1 MSAMV
6 ESTPEVARSKRG
18 LIETIRL
25 LKKNQISVYGPQSFS
40 RDLVVWR
47 MGRLHSVFVNRPEWI
62 EHVLLGNHRNYTKSP
77 FTRQILEPALGRGL
91 LTSEGDFW
99 RRQRRIAA
107 PAFHHKRI
115 TAFAEVMA
123 AEARATAADWEAGG
137 RRDVAA
143 DMMALTLRVI
153 ARTMFSTAVEDGR
166 TIAAVSRAMDTM
178 LRLGDPSLFDLLGLP
193 EWLPRWRPREQLRAI
208 AELDRVIAGILAE
221 RRRRGDPGED
231 LLGMLLS
238 MRDEEAGEGM
248 TDAQLR
254 DEVMTM
260 FLAGHETTANA
271 LAWVWYLLGR
281 HPAEEARLHAELDA
295 VLGDRDPGFAD
306 LSRLVYARQ
315 VFEESMRLYPPA
327 HTISRQAIG
336 PDRLGDT
343 AVPAGAVVTIAPWV
357 THRNPKL
364 WPDPERFDPDRF
376 QPEAVKARPRFA
388 YLPFGGGP
396 RICIGASF
404 AMTEGVLVLATLAR
418 RFRPRLAEDR
428 VVQPV
433 GQITLRPEG
442 GLTMRVERRPTPA
455 VAFVDAAGD

>member
-1 MSAMV
+1 MI
-6 ESTPEVARSKRG
+6 EPPPEIARSKRG
-18 LIETIRL
+18 LIQTIRL
-25 LKKNQISVYGPQSFS
+25 LRRNQIAIYGPQSFT

-47 MGRLHSVFVNRPEWI
+47 MGRLHSVFINRPEWI
-62 EHVLLGNHRNYTKSP
+62 EHVLLGNHRNYTKSR

-115 TAFAEVMA
+115 VAFAEVMA
-123 AEARATAADWEAGG
+123 EEARVSAAEWAAATGP
-137 RRDVAA
+137 RDVAA

-153 ARTMFSTAVEDGR
+153 ARTMFSTAVDDAR
-166 TIAAVSRAMDTM
+166 TIGVVARAMDTM
-178 LRLGDPSLFDLLGLP
+178 LRLGDPSLLDLLGLP
-193 EWLPRWRPREQLRAI
+193 EWLPRFRPRAQIRAI
-208 AELDRVIAGILAE
+208 ADLDRVIAGILAE
-221 RRRRGDPGED
+221 RRRRDDPGED

-238 MRDEEAGEGM
+238 ARDEETGEGM
-248 TDAQLR
+248 TDGQLR

-271 LAWVWYLLGR
+271 LAWTWYLLDR
-281 HPAEEARLHAELDA
+281 HPDVEARLHAELDR
-295 VLGDRDPGFAD
+295 VLGNRDPGFAD
-306 LSRLVYARQ
+306 LADLPYTRR

-327 HTISRQAIG
+327 HTISREAVG
-336 PDRLGDT
+336 PDKLGDT
-343 AVPAGAVVTIAPWV
+343 EVPPGAVVNMAPWV

-376 QPEAVKARPRFA
+376 LPEAVKARPRFA

-404 AMTEGVLVLATLAR
+404 AMTEGILVLATLAR
-418 RFRPRLAEDR
+418 RFRPRHVGGS
-428 VVQPV
+428 VVEPV
-433 GQITLRPEG
+433 GQITLRPGG
-442 GLTMRVERRPTPA
+442 GLTMQIERR
-455 VAFVDAAGD
+455 

>member
-1 MSAMV
+1 MNALV
-6 ESTPEVARSKRG
+6 EANPEVTRSKRG
-18 LIETIRL
+18 LIETVRL
-25 LKKNQISVYGPQSFS
+25 LRSNQIAVYGPQSFS

-47 MGRLHSVFVNRPEWI
+47 MGRLHSIFVNRPEWI
-62 EHVLLGNHRNYTKSP
+62 EHVLLGNHKNYTKSR

-115 TAFAEVMA
+115 VGFAEVMA
-123 AEARATAADWEAGG
+123 EEARATAADWARATGP
-137 RRDVAA
+137 RDVAA

-153 ARTMFSTAVEDGR
+153 TRTMFSTAVEDAG

-193 EWLPRWRPREQLRAI
+193 EWLPRFRPRAQIRAI
-208 AELDRVIAGILAE
+208 ADLDRVISGILHE
-221 RRRRGDPGED
+221 RRARNDPGED

-238 MRDEEAGEGM
+238 MRDEETGEGM

-281 HPAEEARLHAELDA
+281 HPAEEARLYAELDR

-306 LSRLVYARQ
+306 IAALPYTRQ
-315 VFEESMRLYPPA
+315 VFEEAMRLYPPA
-327 HTISRQAIG
+327 HTISRQAVG
-336 PDRLGDT
+336 TDRLGET
-343 AVPAGAVVTIAPWV
+343 EVPPGAVVTIAPWV

-364 WPDPERFDPDRF
+364 WPEPLRFDPDRF
-376 QPEAVKARPRFA
+376 LPEAVKARPRFA

-418 RFRPRLAEDR
+418 RFRPRLPEGQ

-442 GLTMRVERRPTPA
+442 GLTMRVERR
-455 VAFVDAAGD
+455 

>member
-1 MSAMV
+1 MTATI
-6 ESTPEVARSKRG
+6 EANPEVTRSKRG
-18 LIETIRL
+18 LIETVRL
-25 LKKNQISVYGPQSFS
+25 LRSNQIAVYGPQSFS

-47 MGRLHSVFVNRPEWI
+47 MGRLHSIFVNRPEWI
-62 EHVLLGNHRNYTKSP
+62 EHVLLGNHKNYTKSR

-115 TAFAEVMA
+115 VGFAEVMA
-123 AEARATAADWEAGG
+123 EEARATAADWAGAAG
-137 RRDVAA
+137 PRDVAA

-153 ARTMFSTAVEDGR
+153 TRTMFSTAVEDAG

-193 EWLPRWRPREQLRAI
+193 EWLPRFRPRAQIRAI
-208 AELDRVIAGILAE
+208 ADLDRVIAGILAE
-221 RRRRGDPGED
+221 RRQRGDPGED

-238 MRDEEAGEGM
+238 MRDEETGEGM
-248 TDAQLR
+248 TDGQLR

-281 HPAEEARLHAELDA
+281 HPAEEARLHAELDR

-306 LSRLVYARQ
+306 IAALPYTRQ
-315 VFEESMRLYPPA
+315 VFEEAMRLYPPA
-327 HTISRQAIG
+327 HTISRQAVG
-336 PDRLGDT
+336 PDRLGET
-343 AVPAGAVVTIAPWV
+343 EVPPGAVVTIAPWV

-364 WPDPERFDPDRF
+364 WPEPLRFDPDRF
-376 QPEAVKARPRFA
+376 LPEAVKARPRFA

-418 RFRPRLAEDR
+418 RFRPRLPEGQ

-442 GLTMRVERRPTPA
+442 GLTMRVDRR
-455 VAFVDAAGD
+455 

>member
-1 MSAMV
+1 MAESA
-6 ESTPEVARSKRG
+6 PEVARSKRG

-25 LKKNQISVYGPQSFS
+25 LKKNQISIYGPQSFS

-115 TAFAEVMA
+115 MAFAEVMA
-123 AEARATAADWEAGG
+123 EEARATAAGWEAGG

-143 DMMALTLRVI
+143 DMMALTLRII

-166 TIAAVSRAMDTM
+166 TIEAVSRAMDTM

-193 EWLPRWRPREQLRAI
+193 EWLPRWRPRALVGAI
-208 AELDRVIAGILAE
+208 AALDRVIAGILAE
-221 RRRRGDPGED
+221 RRRRDDPGED

-238 MRDEEAGEGM
+238 MRDDETGEGM

-281 HPAEEARLHAELDA
+281 HPVEEARLHAELDA
-295 VLGDRDPGFAD
+295 VLGERDPGFAD
-306 LSRLVYARQ
+306 LPGLVYTRQ
-315 VFEESMRLYPPA
+315 VFEEAMRLYPPA

-343 AVPAGAVVTIAPWV
+343 VVPAGAVVTIAPWV

-376 QPEAVKARPRFA
+376 LPEAVKARPRFA

-418 RFRPRLAEDR
+418 RFRPRLPEGQ

-442 GLTMRVERRPTPA
+442 GLPMQVDRRPGPA
-455 VAFVDAAGD
+455 LPIVGAAGG